1 MQLLPVAL
9 THISCLAPSHLN
21 IWLQDPDTESS
32 VCVGLPSVQITESP
46 RKITVIIETKPAT
59 SIQQPAGS
67 SLLSLRSVSAEAFHW
82 NDQTLAQCT
91 ALPTAQ
97 AAVTRNAKW
106 ISRLFCL
113 HIIIVISELIGNGK
127 DWCSFFHIHILY
139 RHYALQPLTLPSL
152 KCIISLKEMNIEM
165 YPRSLDW
172 PLIGQGEPL
181 IGLSS
186 AFVRLSSHHP
196 WQGIGEHILPMYL
209 LLSSHRETDYKNPQK
224 TLHIYIS
231 VCHNSLGLG
240 PSFYKSHRNIFPV

>member
-127 DWCSFFHIHILY
+127 DCSSFFHIHILY
-139 RHYALQPLTLPSL
+139 RHYAIQPLNVAQPKVHHFVKGDEYWDVSKVTGLTSDWSGWASHWPQLGLCPAIISPSL
-152 KCIISLKEMNIEM
+152 AGHRGTYITHVSSVIVT
-165 YPRSLDW
+165 PGDW
-172 PLIGQGEPL
+172 L
-181 IGLSS
+181 
-186 AFVRLSSHHP
+186 
-196 WQGIGEHILPMYL
+196 
-209 LLSSHRETDYKNPQK
+209 
-224 TLHIYIS
+224 
-231 VCHNSLGLG
+231 
-240 PSFYKSHRNIFPV
+240 